1 MKAHISYADARQE
14 QLQNVIANFCPDST
28 CSFLMARHYIMDWMA
43 LSDEDATAEEDE
55 KTGEII
61 AEIVADFALHSCV
74 FAAKEFTDG
83 ETDKIEFEG
92 SIEEFKT
99 EFMMAVAFQMARLFE
114 HDFIDFSD
122 VTGMSRADF
131 EANVAK
137 RMAEIEDSGDLVSK
151 FFSPDDE

>member
-14 QLQNVIANFCPDST
+14 QLKNVIANFRPNST
-28 CSFLMARHYIMDWMA
+28 CSFLMARHYFMDQMA

-55 KTGEII
+55 KTGKII
-61 AEIVADFALHSCV
+61 AEIVADFAFHSCA
-74 FAAKEFTDG
+74 FAAQEFTDD

-99 EFMMAVAFQMARLFE
+99 EFVTAVAFQMARLFE
-114 HDFIDFSD
+114 HDFIDFSNA
-122 VTGMSRADF
+122 TGMSRADF